1 MLLVL
6 LRMPQRNGSFNVM
19 EKLSKTL
26 TLVTGGAA
34 SGKSA
39 LAERVARG
47 TAKTKIYIATLQP
60 FDDEM
65 RAKAVQHQ
73 ADRGDDWTTIEAPI
87 DVANVLRK
95 AAPDDVILLD
105 CATLWLTNVILADMD
120 VQVACDEMVNALV
133 TCPCDVIVVSN
144 EVGMGI
150 VPDNALSRK
159 FRNAQGKLNQM
170 IATKADTVVTVI
182 SGLPLVLKGSCDT
195 VSATHV
201 FPAGKV

>member
-1 MLLVL
+1 MHQ
-6 LRMPQRNGSFNVM
+6 P
-19 EKLSKTL
+19 EKKVL

-34 SGKSA
+34 SGKSTF
-39 LAERVARG
+39 AEQVVRQTRKP
-47 TAKTKIYIATLQP
+47 KTYIATLQP

-65 RAKAVQHQ
+65 QAKTIKHQ
-73 ADRGDDWTTIEAPI
+73 TDRGTDWTTIEAPLN
-87 DVANVLRK
+87 VAPILT
-95 AAPDDVILLD
+95 AATPDQVILLD
-105 CATLWLTNVILADMD
+105 CVTLWLTNVLLADMD
-120 VQVACDEMVNALV
+120 TDLACTELMNALL
-133 TCPCDVIVVSN
+133 TCPCDVVVVSN

-170 IATKADTVVTVI
+170 IAAKADNVMTVI
-182 SGLPLVLKGSCDT
+182 SGLPLVLKGSYDP